1 MRNSCMRVGKMN
13 CIINDREFRFIPNA
27 LSVMSA
33 KGAYFL
39 LVKQTYGLN
48 FENR

>member
-1 MRNSCMRVGKMN
+1 MN

-39 LVKQTYGLN
+39 LVKKTRGLN

>member
-1 MRNSCMRVGKMN
+1 MRVGKMN
-13 CIINDREFRFIPNA
+13 RIISDREFRFISNA